1 MVVYIEQIG
10 ENKMT
15 RYYIDGIERS
25 RVEYCDAVVHSIIGG
40 YAIRVEY
47 INGIT
52 HKYFTTIEPE

>member
-1 MVVYIEQIG
+1 
-10 ENKMT
+10 MT